1 MSKESK
7 TKGMGAVDLT
17 LFSVCAV
24 LVIDTLT
31 ASARIGPSSITW
43 WCLTLVFFV
52 VPYGMIASELGTT
65 WPGEGGIYD
74 WIKRA
79 FGYRWAVRTTWFY
92 WINVALWMPAVYI
105 LFAGMFSQLFFPELN
120 LWAQIA
126 IGVVLTWIT
135 VGICDISVDQGKLV
149 PNLGA
154 LAKVVIIVALGGGG
168 FYLAATKGV
177 ANEITPAT
185 MIPSLDSGLAFL
197 PAIIFNLL
205 GFELVSCM
213 GGAIRDPR
221 RDVPK
226 SIFTAAVTVTLLY
239 ILGTIGLLLALPVDK
254 IGLVSGIVEAFR
266 MLFGEESAVVVV
278 LGIFALFTFV
288 TNMVTWCMGANRAAA
303 EAAAEGELPALFG
316 KLDPKT
322 GAPRGANLVTGMVS
336 TTVIVLYG
344 IIAGS
349 NDELFWTLFAFS
361 SCIFLLP
368 YLFMFP
374 AFLRLRRIAPAEHRP
389 FRVPGGAVLA
399 LIAAVIPTIF
409 VIQAVILFIF
419 PKAATGEI
427 EWSYSLPVLIG
438 IVLTLAAGEVMVRR
452 AVKNKNHAAAEA
464 EPRVR
469 AA

>member
-1 MSKESK
+1 M
-7 TKGMGAVDLT
+7 
-17 LFSVCAV
+17 
-24 LVIDTLT
+24 
-31 ASARIGPSSITW
+31 
-43 WCLTLVFFV
+43 
-52 VPYGMIASELGTT
+52 
-65 WPGEGGIYD
+65 
-74 WIKRA
+74 
-79 FGYRWAVRTTWFY
+79 
-92 WINVALWMPAVYI
+92 
-105 LFAGMFSQLFFPELN
+105 
-120 LWAQIA
+120 
-126 IGVVLTWIT
+126 VLTWIT